1 MPRWVDREKDAMSAR
16 GLAVFDRT
24 LQETNI
30 WLKELRARLG
40 IDRAQA

>member
-1 MPRWVDREKDAMSAR
+1 MLREAVMSTT

-30 WLKELRARLG
+30 WIKQLMEGLG
-40 IDRAQA
+40 TDDRSWLTLG